1 MCGVLFLNLLACDG
15 ILVPITPH
23 TYRTQQN
30 LYKVKYLLAFYVSPT
45 HPRWDCKQLPA
56 SLKDHKNMVQY
67 SVHTCTP
74 DHTLKLIVDCPQVG
88 LGLI

>member
-1 MCGVLFLNLLACDG
+1 MCGVLFLNLLPCDG
-15 ILVPITPH
+15 ILQLVPITPH

-56 SLKDHKNMVQY
+56 SLKDHKNMVHTHVSTQY
-67 SVHTCTP
+67 TP
-74 DHTLKLIVDCPQVG
+74 AH
-88 LGLI
+88 